1 MTSLAFLIMASTITD
16 LSISLMWINLDTER
30 CGGNLEEP
38 LVPTSMVIVVYPLDS
53 MIFFKN
59 RCSSPFES
67 RVPTTA
73 MDFLILPGLYP
84 AWLISEPGGAAVATF
99 SGVTIHPLI
108 SYNLL

>member
-1 MTSLAFLIMASTITD
+1 
-16 LSISLMWINLDTER
+16 
-30 CGGNLEEP
+30 
-38 LVPTSMVIVVYPLDS
+38 

-67 RVPTTA
+67 RVPTIA
-73 MDFLILPGLYP
+73 MDFLILPGVYP
-84 AWLISEPGGAAVATF
+84 AWPISEPGGAAVAAF